1 MTEMLAPVSR
11 VIARRLAEF
20 VDRAAEMSL
29 YSEVLDYDKYQIMMV
44 NGGSGMGK
52 TSLLLRMMHESA
64 QRKLR
69 KAEVTWT
76 DTLVYDYMAV
86 LRKLRDDLGLEYFG
100 AFTDLINY
108 YTDEKYQP
116 CIDVRFKVDLGQ
128 QSRLNVAQGVQI
140 TESTVGDIAGV
151 VIRDSMILVQRPDLL
166 VPLESRREQ
175 LTHRFLAGLQTLS
188 KNERTVIFFDSFEKA
203 SEATERWVWEQL
215 LPPLRDGQL
224 PNVRCIIC
232 GQRPPPPDR
241 DWVDF
246 LALAEL
252 EPLRQSDIETYIRNR
267 LPAQVEMTDQVC
279 RELARM
285 LRAFTKGRPTDVA
298 GGVDTYLASLRCPPA

>member
-1 MTEMLAPVSR
+1 MTEVLAPVSR

-20 VDRAAEMSL
+20 VDRTAEMNL
-29 YSEVLDYDKYQIMMV
+29 YAEVLNDSKYQIMMV

-128 QSRLNVAQGVQI
+128 QSR
-140 TESTVGDIAGV
+140 
-151 VIRDSMILVQRPDLL
+151 
-166 VPLESRREQ
+166 
-175 LTHRFLAGLQTLS
+175 
-188 KNERTVIFFDSFEKA
+188 
-203 SEATERWVWEQL
+203 
-215 LPPLRDGQL
+215 
-224 PNVRCIIC
+224 
-232 GQRPPPPDR
+232 
-241 DWVDF
+241 
-246 LALAEL
+246 
-252 EPLRQSDIETYIRNR
+252 
-267 LPAQVEMTDQVC
+267 
-279 RELARM
+279 
-285 LRAFTKGRPTDVA
+285 
-298 GGVDTYLASLRCPPA
+298 